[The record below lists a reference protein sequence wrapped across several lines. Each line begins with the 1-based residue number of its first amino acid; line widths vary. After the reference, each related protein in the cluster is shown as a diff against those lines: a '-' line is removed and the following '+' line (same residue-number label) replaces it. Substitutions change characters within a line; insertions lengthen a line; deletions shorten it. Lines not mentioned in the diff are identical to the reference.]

1 MPGQTRTTPTKSPAD
16 SKAAPASK
24 PATPPPTAETPPV
37 KRAYAERRP
46 FTLDVQIEGVS
57 VVKDENPFARG
68 SYVIPDDH
76 PLVEVFDKSAEHDVA
91 LNVKTPDPA
100 SVVKI
105 LQRIAAQ
112 KKQGVRIDKETRA
125 HLSKDGGPYNGV
137 VTFKATKKRAYK
149 PRTPAGPADSKE

>member
-1 MPGQTRTTPTKSPAD
+1 MPGQTRTTPTK
-16 SKAAPASK
+16 
-24 PATPPPTAETPPV
+24 ATPPAAKPASEAPKTSAENPPSAGP